1 MESEGNY
8 FHTFYFQAFSD
19 QFALVSEEVSQLA
32 EEGESL
38 LSNDKTDAE
47 GPLSAKLQDVRRRFL
62 RIQELVE
69 KQNEYERFENA
80 VQDYRR
86 KFDAVKSSLSSVV
99 PYDGVTHSS
108 VEVILYVHVIFVLC

>member
-1 MESEGNY
+1 
-8 FHTFYFQAFSD
+8 
-19 QFALVSEEVSQLA
+19 
-32 EEGESL
+32 
-38 LSNDKTDAE
+38 
-47 GPLSAKLQDVRRRFL
+47 
-62 RIQELVE
+62 LVE

-86 KFDAVKSSLSSVV
+86 KFDDVKSRLSSVV